1 MSKVTVAAIQ
11 MSCVADAAANLA
23 RAEALTR
30 EAAAKG
36 AQIVLLPELFE
47 RPYFCQERLSTAAV
61 PALFSFRRSASAV
74 LCAPVFFS
82 VSGGLC
88 LHGPDQAGF

>member
-47 RPYFCQERLSTAAV
+47 RPYLPNRWGRTLPSSAFAKFAV
-61 PALFSFRRSASAV
+61 SSNL
-74 LCAPVFFS
+74 
-82 VSGGLC
+82 
-88 LHGPDQAGF
+88 

>member
-30 EAAAKG
+30 RAARQRRADRAAA
-36 AQIVLLPELFE
+36 
-47 RPYFCQERLSTAAV
+47 RAV
-61 PALFSFRRSASAV
+61 
-74 LCAPVFFS
+74 
-82 VSGGLC
+82 
-88 LHGPDQAGF
+88 

>member
-47 RPYFCQERLSTAAV
+47 RPYFCQERRYEYYAYAKPV
-61 PALFSFRRSASAV
+61 GENPCRPALSRS
-74 LCAPVFFS
+74 LP
-82 VSGGLC
+82 
-88 LHGPDQAGF
+88 